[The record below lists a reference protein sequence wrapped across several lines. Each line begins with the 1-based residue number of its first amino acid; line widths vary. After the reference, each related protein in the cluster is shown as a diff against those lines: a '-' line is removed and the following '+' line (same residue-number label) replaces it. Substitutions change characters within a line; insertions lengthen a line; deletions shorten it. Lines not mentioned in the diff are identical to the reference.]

1 MLLKRLLVAI
11 ILIPC
16 VIWLTLRASTSVFQL
31 VTAVICLLAAWEW
44 MGLTNISGYF
54 NRLAYLVIIFA
65 TLSAVQFIPY
75 IYILWLGFGWWCIAV
90 FIIWRYVMHS
100 SLIKNK
106 FINGVIGI
114 LCIVPCWVGLN
125 SLRVGAD
132 GGSIVLLFL
141 FLLWS
146 MDTGAYIA
154 GNLMGKHKLLPK
166 VSPNKTVEGLLG
178 GLFLMLIILAVGIW
192 ILNLPRSS
200 WLILIATSIV
210 MGVFSVLGDLFE
222 SMYKRMANVKDSGA
236 MIPGHGGILDRLD
249 SLFAAA
255 PLFALALIFFGLI

>member
-1 MLLKRLLVAI
+1 MLLKRVLVAM

-16 VIWLTLRASTSVFQL
+16 VIWLTLRSSTFVFQL

-44 MGLTNISGYF
+44 SSLINVTGYF
-54 NRLAYLVIIFA
+54 KRTVYLVIIF
-65 TLSAVQFIPY
+65 TILSAVQFIPY
-75 IYILWLGFGWWCIAV
+75 IYILWIGVGWWCIAI
-90 FIIWRYVMHS
+90 FFIWRYIMYS
-100 SLIKNK
+100 SHLKNK

-125 SLRVGAD
+125 NLRVGID
-132 GGSIVLLFL
+132 GGSLVLLFL

-154 GNLMGKHKLLPK
+154 GNLFGKHKLLPK

-178 GLFLMLIILAVGIW
+178 GLFLMLLVLAVGIW
-192 ILNLPRSS
+192 ILHLPQTT
-200 WLILIATSIV
+200 WLVLIITSIV
-210 MGVFSVLGDLFE
+210 MGLFSVLGDLFE
-222 SMYKRMANVKDSGA
+222 SMYKRMANVKDSGS

-255 PLFALALIFFGLI
+255 PLFALSLIIFGLI